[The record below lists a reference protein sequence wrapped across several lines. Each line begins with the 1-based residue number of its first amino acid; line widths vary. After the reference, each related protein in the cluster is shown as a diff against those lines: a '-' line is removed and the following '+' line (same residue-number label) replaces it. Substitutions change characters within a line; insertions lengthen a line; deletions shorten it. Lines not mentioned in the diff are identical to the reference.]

1 MLVFADLSNLFAI
14 NSRVVHMFLIL
25 FVLLLCWRCCQGVHL
40 HRAVVSLPF
49 RRFAFTS
56 RRRRI
61 AVHDTVRAALATRA
75 AAAPPTVH
83 GEVGGGGGW
92 AILFGGQHVC
102 TSVGGRGFDH
112 SSDGP
117 GGGGHGTSVGR
128 ETPYT
133 ENRVVAFRQTSSG
146 GSGGGGV
153 RTLRRISQD
162 LITKWTL
169 KNEQAML

>member
-1 MLVFADLSNLFAI
+1 MCEYTLDLHWIDCASFQAGVHFDSSRWATFVRQSVSMLHSLRKTTIGYFCLCERCGVLVFADLSNLFAI
-14 NSRVVHMFLIL
+14 VSRAVHMFLIL

-83 GEVGGGGGW
+83 GEVG
-92 AILFGGQHVC
+92 A
-102 TSVGGRGFDH
+102 GGRVGH
-112 SSDGP
+112 SVWRATCVHECWWSW
-117 GGGGHGTSVGR
+117 
-128 ETPYT
+128 
-133 ENRVVAFRQTSSG
+133 
-146 GSGGGGV
+146 
-153 RTLRRISQD
+153 I
-162 LITKWTL
+162 
-169 KNEQAML
+169 